1 MKVLVVK
8 ADEGHASC
16 LSTFLKQLGDDVMTA
31 TDCLSALRVAA
42 AFRPDVVFT
51 GLTLPRLDGW
61 ELTRRLRTMP
71 ALART
76 RIYALTAWNCDEA
89 ILESQAAGM
98 DYHFAVPALLES
110 WLLVHEAQAISPR
123 QAEQAAFSLAQQVVL
138 ECFARKGSDNRFCNR
153 KYLLAKCACARRL
166 SHKLRAEDLRVIRR
180 AERLADGEI
189 APDRTF
195 PIPPLERDVHGHLRL
210 CLLTF
215 PGSIF
220 DLFAQLRDCADNKE
234 AEALAQLVTV
244 DDVFGPPAWRPACL
258 HAGVQE
264 GRWPPLPCATPT
276 SFVSLRPVTPWAIST
291 PCPSSPTPS
300 KTPAATTPPSWAIA
314 AARDRTSAAAGWS
327 ICFGPSRKTT
337 PAGLPGR

>member
-153 KYLLAKCACARRL
+153 KYLLAKCACTA
-166 SHKLRAEDLRVIRR
+166 
-180 AERLADGEI
+180 
-189 APDRTF
+189 
-195 PIPPLERDVHGHLRL
+195 
-210 CLLTF
+210 
-215 PGSIF
+215 GS
-220 DLFAQLRDCADNKE
+220 
-234 AEALAQLVTV
+234 
-244 DDVFGPPAWRPACL
+244 
-258 HAGVQE
+258 
-264 GRWPPLPCATPT
+264 PT
-276 SFVSLRPVTPWAIST
+276 SSGP
-291 PCPSSPTPS
+291 
-300 KTPAATTPPSWAIA
+300 
-314 AARDRTSAAAGWS
+314 RTSASSGGPNGWRMAKS
-327 ICFGPSRKTT
+327 RRTERSPSRPWNGTFTATSGSACSRSREASSTCSPSSATAPTT
-337 PAGLPGR
+337 RKQRPWPSW